1 SAEIVLDYFDYQ
13 SDRDCTARMVR
24 PKTYWETTM
33 LVAIGKGIELDVDV
47 TRFNS
52 EVHDH
57 LLRTGLRNLLMDAHA
72 SATAKADPANYIKR
86 SREMAEKKLASLYA
100 GVVRAQT
107 IGGPKTASDPIS
119 QVIMRLAR
127 KAVISRHEV
136 AAASNAD
143 RLATTNRLAAE
154 YAKEHDVQ
162 LRSRAQKIVALEN
175 DQAEPT
181 PVRKR
186 QAMPTRKNRAA

>member
-13 SDRDCTARMVR
+13 SDRDCTARMVQ
-24 PKTYWETTM
+24 PKTKSETTM

-57 LLRTGLRNLLMDAHA
+57 ILRTGVRNLLMDAHA
-72 SATAKADPANYIKR
+72 SATAKADPDNYIKR
-86 SREMAEKKLASLYA
+86 SREMAENKLASLYA

-127 KAVISRHEV
+127 KAIVSRPEIGEESK
-136 AAASNAD
+136 AT
-143 RLATTNRLAAE
+143 RLATINRFAGE
-154 YAKEHDVQ
+154 YGKEQDAQ
-162 LRSRAQKIVALEN
+162 LRLRAKKIVALETLE
-175 DQAEPT
+175 AEPVKKAE
-181 PVRKR
+181 PVAIKKKR
-186 QAMPTRKNRAA
+186 AV